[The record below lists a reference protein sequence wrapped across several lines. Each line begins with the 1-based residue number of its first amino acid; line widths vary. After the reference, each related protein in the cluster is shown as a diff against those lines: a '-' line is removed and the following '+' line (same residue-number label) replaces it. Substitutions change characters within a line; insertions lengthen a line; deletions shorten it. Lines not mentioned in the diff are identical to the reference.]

1 MRRRTLLKVTLLGGA
16 LFAASGLTLR
26 LATRRTPQQARADA
40 ESVLRALIPALLAG
54 VLPLEPSAAESAQRQ
69 ALARTLATIDGL
81 PPAVRAELDDL
92 FGLLASRPGRWLAG
106 LQWETA
112 DAEAAARFL
121 QRWRTSS
128 VGLFV
133 AGYQA
138 LHDLVLGPWY
148 ADPSTWDAI
157 GYPGPIRL

>member
-16 LFAASGLTLR
+16 ALAAGGLALR
-26 LATRRTPQQARADA
+26 IATRPTAERARADA
-40 ESVLRALIPALLAG
+40 ERVLRAVIPALLAG

-69 ALARTLATIDGL
+69 ALNRTLATIEGL
-81 PPAVRAELDDL
+81 PPATRAELDEL
-92 FGLLASRPGRWLAG
+92 FALLASRLGRWLAG
-106 LQWETA
+106 VDWA
-112 DAEAAARFL
+112 VAEPEDAARFL
-121 QRWRTSS
+121 ARWRTSS
-128 VGLFV
+128 FSLFV
-133 AGYQA
+133 AAYQA